1 MRSLESATTFRS
13 VFDFEKAS
21 QPKRQTEL
29 CVRETRWTMENLAK
43 LHADLQ
49 SESICLSL
57 GDTTNTCTQPQTLA
71 KYKISEPRRSYVYFN
86 NSISAPQSSFFT
98 ILKRSSRCGVLISTI
113 IISSARR
120 GVISQQNLFDNG
132 AAAYYTFE

>member
-1 MRSLESATTFRS
+1 MSALENATTFRP

-49 SESICLSL
+49 SESICLRL
-57 GDTTNTCTQPQTLA
+57 VDTTDTRTQPQTLA
-71 KYKISEPRRSYVYFN
+71 NRLGGIKS
-86 NSISAPQSSFFT
+86 
-98 ILKRSSRCGVLISTI
+98 RSSKNFYLLALAADVLPK
-113 IISSARR
+113 ACKAV
-120 GVISQQNLFDNG
+120 GPEVKW
-132 AAAYYTFE
+132 

>member
-1 MRSLESATTFRS
+1 MSALENATTFRP

-49 SESICLSL
+49 SESICLRL
-57 GDTTNTCTQPQTLA
+57 VDTTNTRTQPQTLA
-71 KYKISEPRRSYVYFN
+71 NRLGGVRSPSYKNFYLL
-86 NSISAPQSSFFT
+86 AQ
-98 ILKRSSRCGVLISTI
+98 
-113 IISSARR
+113 
-120 GVISQQNLFDNG
+120 
-132 AAAYYTFE
+132 AAHML